1 MRRWEAAHPSVGFRH
16 PLWLPVPSADM
27 DEAAARK
34 LRFLALQVVGAVAVI
49 HLVVGAAELLR
60 FASGGLLVEYFT
72 TQALA
77 QPEPWL
83 FTLSALAILGGVLAV
98 GLGHLGYRRAY
109 LLGTAAMATFVVGWL
124 AWHSVLG
131 HGVGGEA
138 TAADA
143 SHRGLLDV
151 VGSHYVDPLVG
162 VFTGA
167 DQPGRTTLAV
177 VSKTLE
183 VVALALLGT
192 LLFVDPRV
200 ESEEPDN
207 PVAAMGEEAADE

>member
-1 MRRWEAAHPSVGFRH
+1 
-16 PLWLPVPSADM
+16 M
-27 DEAAARK
+27 DETAVRK
-34 LRFLALQVVGAVAVI
+34 LRFLALQVVGAVAVV
-49 HLVVGAAELLR
+49 HLVVGVAELLR

-98 GLGHLGYRRAY
+98 GFGHLGYRRAY
-109 LLGTAAMATFVVGWL
+109 LLGAAAMATFVVGWL

-131 HGVGGEA
+131 HGVGEA

-162 VFTGA
+162 IFTGA

-207 PVAAMGEEAADE
+207 PVAAMGEEAAEE